1 VNSFCICFVLAVG
14 LNLAGCER
22 PLRVEVP
29 AVEKP
34 VGMVWIPGGKFAM
47 GGPGRDACQQ
57 ALSATDPKK
66 PTCSL
71 LRSGFTDSQ
80 PTHEV
85 EVNGFWMDEAEVTND
100 QFQKFIDATHYVT
113 VAERKPKAED
123 FPGAPKEILVPGS
136 VCFKSPD
143 HPVALNDFTAWWSYV
158 PGACWNHPLGPK
170 SDLKGKG
177 NLPVVHVAYE
187 DADAFAKWAG
197 KRLPT
202 EAEWERAS
210 RGGRE
215 GEMYPWGNEFRSG
228 GKWMANTWQGNFPSS
243 DTGED
248 GWKGIAPVKKY
259 PPNPYGLYDLSGN
272 VWEWCSDWYRSDTY
286 DVDSKRGV
294 VRDPK
299 GPKESF
305 DPEEP
310 EAKKRVHRGGS
321 FLCSDQ
327 FCARYI
333 LGTRSKGEVST
344 GTSHLGFRCVKEP

>member
-1 VNSFCICFVLAVG
+1 
-14 LNLAGCER
+14 
-22 PLRVEVP
+22 
-29 AVEKP
+29 
-34 VGMVWIPGGKFAM
+34 
-47 GGPGRDACQQ
+47 
-57 ALSATDPKK
+57 
-66 PTCSL
+66 
-71 LRSGFTDSQ
+71 
-80 PTHEV
+80 
-85 EVNGFWMDEAEVTND
+85 MDEAEVTND

-123 FPGAPKEILVPGS
+123 FPGAPEDVLIPGS

-158 PGACWNHPLGPK
+158 PGACWNHPTGPK
-170 SDLKGKG
+170 SDLNGKG
-177 NLPVVHVAYE
+177 SLPVVHVAYE
-187 DADAFAKWAG
+187 DAKAYAKWAG

-215 GEMYPWGNEFRSG
+215 GRMYPWGDEFRPG

-286 DVDSKRGV
+286 TEDSKRGV

-299 GPKESF
+299 GPKKSF

-321 FLCSDQ
+321 YLCSDQ

>member
-1 VNSFCICFVLAVG
+1 MNPFCICFVLAVA
-14 LNLAGCER
+14 LNLAGCVR

-29 AVEKP
+29 TGEKP
-34 VGMVWIPGGKFAM
+34 VGMVWIPGGKFSM
-47 GGPGRDACQQ
+47 GGPGINACQQ

-66 PTCSL
+66 PKCSL
-71 LRSGFTDSQ
+71 LQSGFTDSQ
-80 PTHEV
+80 PMHEV

-123 FPGAPKEILVPGS
+123 FPGAPEDVLIPGS

-170 SDLKGKG
+170 SDLNGKG
-177 NLPVVHVAYE
+177 SLPVVHVAYE
-187 DADAFAKWAG
+187 DAQAFAKWAG

-286 DVDSKRGV
+286 TEDSKREV